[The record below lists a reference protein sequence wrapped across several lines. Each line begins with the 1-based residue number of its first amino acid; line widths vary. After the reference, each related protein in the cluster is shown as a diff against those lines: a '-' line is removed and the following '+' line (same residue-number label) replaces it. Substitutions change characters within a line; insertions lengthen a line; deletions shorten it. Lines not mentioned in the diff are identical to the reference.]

1 KAQSPKMK
9 YYSAA
14 GDVEIEYDS
23 ATNHAR
29 LTIYVDGS
37 PYDASIIVRKE
48 KNSPAAYHYLHRDYL
63 GSILAI
69 TNSAGDI
76 DEKRHFDAWG
86 NKILGELSFLD
97 RGYTGHEHLQGVG
110 LINMNARLYDP
121 KLHRFLA
128 PDNFIQDPSNSQ
140 NYNRYGYVWNNP
152 LKFNDASGEYIHII
166 IGAVIGGFTNW
177 VTHGAQFNA
186 KGLGYFGIGAGVGA
200 LAAFTGGGMTSALGG
215 GSFMAGAI
223 GTSSAAAGGLGFVG
237 GAIVG
242 GSTGALSG
250 FALTLSNNLYDG
262 NSFSNSFDSA
272 LKSALISG
280 TTSAITGGLISGLM
294 AKSQGLNF
302 WTGEGSS
309 YMLDTGTYLT
319 DSKGSVEY
327 SNESLEKFVKSHSE

>member
-1 KAQSPKMK
+1 
-9 YYSAA
+9 
-14 GDVEIEYDS
+14 
-23 ATNHAR
+23 
-29 LTIYVDGS
+29 
-37 PYDASIIVRKE
+37 
-48 KNSPAAYHYLHRDYL
+48 
-63 GSILAI
+63 
-69 TNSAGDI
+69 
-76 DEKRHFDAWG
+76 
-86 NKILGELSFLD
+86 
-97 RGYTGHEHLQGVG
+97 
-110 LINMNARLYDP
+110 
-121 KLHRFLA
+121 
-128 PDNFIQDPSNSQ
+128 
-140 NYNRYGYVWNNP
+140 
-152 LKFNDASGEYIHII
+152 
-166 IGAVIGGFTNW
+166 
-177 VTHGAQFNA
+177 
-186 KGLGYFGIGAGVGA
+186 
-200 LAAFTGGGMTSALGG
+200 MTSVLGG

-327 SNESLEKFVKSHSE
+327 SNESLEKFVKSHSELNKYYSEMVDNLGFIHNNFWFVIFIYYVFII